1 MSLPKA
7 FAWAR
12 IYRPY
17 LAQIRRRAVLGC
29 IASALGAA
37 CEAMGLAVLGI
48 AASHQSGRLPHAGL
62 TVAAIGASLVLGAGA
77 RALSDSMFARGQ
89 VELETR
95 LRSQITD
102 AMLRCD
108 WQDFAHYDGHELQAA
123 VTSETIEVAQAVTA
137 FIRGCAWLTGGA
149 VMYASTFFVSI
160 PAASVCAVFAV
171 AMIVIY
177 LRATRGYRGVQERL
191 AEGGAEITRST
202 MVLVGGMRSLR
213 LAPIQEAWRTR
224 LQGVYET
231 FEVARGRHF
240 AVPIRGRLVVESLT
254 GVMVFAILIVQLL
267 TSGTLLSGLVVMA
280 LILRVLPRV
289 QVAQQQLSFAQHG
302 VSWPQRWELRMAAL
316 TAASQSEPEP
326 AAVAQTSLHLSRV
339 RPDHAADP
347 DSVVTMRNLRFSY
360 RGHARPVLDGVDL
373 DIHRGE
379 WVSLRGESGQGKT
392 TLIDLIGG
400 ILRPTGGDLLL
411 NGIPASAYSNAEYY
425 RLVAVVPQEVYL
437 TGSTVDEIVTWDG
450 HLSDANPAVYTRAM
464 GVDTMFAF
472 SSLANGEVDELGR
485 DLSGG
490 MRVRLAMARALAG
503 GPSLLVLDET
513 TSRLHVEA
521 EAEIFTRLKTLRPDL
536 ALLLVTHRADSLR
549 FVDRQLRLTDG
560 HVEEEQRC
568 QSA

>member
-1 MSLPKA
+1 MTITRNAS
-7 FAWAR
+7 WAR
-12 IYRPY
+12 VYLPY
-17 LAQIRRRAVLGC
+17 LAQVRRRAVLGC

-37 CEAMGLAVLGI
+37 CEAVGLAVLGI
-48 AASHQSGRLPHAGL
+48 AASHQSGRPPHAAL
-62 TVAAIGASLVLGAGA
+62 TVTAIGASLVLGAVA
-77 RALSDSMFARGQ
+77 RAVSDSMFARGQ

-102 AMLRCD
+102 AMLDCD

-160 PAASVCAVFAV
+160 PAATVCAVFAV
-171 AMIVIY
+171 AMIAIY

-213 LAPIQEAWRTR
+213 LAPIQEAWRAR
-224 LQGVYET
+224 LQGVYQS
-231 FEVARGRHF
+231 FEKARGRHF
-240 AVPIRGRLVVESLT
+240 AIPIRGRLVVESLT
-254 GVMVFAILIVQLL
+254 GVMVFAILVVQLL
-267 TSGTLLSGLVVMA
+267 SSGTLLSGLVVMA

-316 TAASQSEPEP
+316 TA
-326 AAVAQTSLHLSRV
+326 V
-339 RPDHAADP
+339 RPRGPETAPTESSSPTERNGMAEGSRSG
-347 DSVVTMRNLRFSY
+347 SVLTIRDLRFSY
-360 RGHARPVLDGVDL
+360 RGHARPVLDDVDL
-373 DIHRGE
+373 DIRPGE

-392 TLIDLIGG
+392 TLIDIIGG
-400 ILRPTGGDLLL
+400 ILRPDAGELLL
-411 NGIPASAYSNAEYY
+411 NGVPAHTYSGADYY

-450 HLSDANPAVYTRAM
+450 HLADKSSAVYTKAL
-464 GVDTMFAF
+464 GIDTMFAF
-472 SSLANGEVDELGR
+472 NPTASGEVDELGR

-490 MRVRLAMARALAG
+490 MRVRLAMARALAA
-503 GPSLLVLDET
+503 GPALLVLDET

-521 EAEIFTRLKTLRPDL
+521 EAEIFAHIKTLRPDL
-536 ALLLVTHRADSLR
+536 AVLLVTHRPDSLR
-549 FVDRQLRLTDG
+549 AVDRQLRLVG
-560 HVEEEQRC
+560 GRLEEERQW
-568 QSA
+568 QSV